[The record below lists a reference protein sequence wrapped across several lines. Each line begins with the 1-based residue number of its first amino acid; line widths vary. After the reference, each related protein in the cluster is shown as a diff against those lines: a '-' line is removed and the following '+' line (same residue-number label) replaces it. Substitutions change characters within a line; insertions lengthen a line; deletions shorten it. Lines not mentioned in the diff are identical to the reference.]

1 MLRIFFVSEN
11 LTEREHLGIL
21 VIDVTVLPHI
31 SERNE
36 MWKSGSIK
44 LVQDSCHW
52 QILIEHGAERRFMI
66 LGCYTLLVG
75 GLGSWIWELN
85 GPCMWRDV
93 SHIVSFTRHYFWRS
107 IRHKTCTLFLEARGG
122 LHINSRKNDR

>member
-36 MWKSGSIK
+36 M
-44 LVQDSCHW
+44 
-52 QILIEHGAERRFMI
+52 
-66 LGCYTLLVG
+66 
-75 GLGSWIWELN
+75 
-85 GPCMWRDV
+85 
-93 SHIVSFTRHYFWRS
+93 
-107 IRHKTCTLFLEARGG
+107 
-122 LHINSRKNDR
+122 